1 MKLISHE
8 SFLFALTH
16 PYEVTAMREM
26 RGILIHLLLPTNPF
40 RPQGCG
46 PFISLLE
53 MVRHPLIPQMPI
65 ASYTDS

>member
-26 RGILIHLLLPTNPF
+26 REYF
-40 RPQGCG
+40 
-46 PFISLLE
+46 
-53 MVRHPLIPQMPI
+53 
-65 ASYTDS
+65 DSIYFAN